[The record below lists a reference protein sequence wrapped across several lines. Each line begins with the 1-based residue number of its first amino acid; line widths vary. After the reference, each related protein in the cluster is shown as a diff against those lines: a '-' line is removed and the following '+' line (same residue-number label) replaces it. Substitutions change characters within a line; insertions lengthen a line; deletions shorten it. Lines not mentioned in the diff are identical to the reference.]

1 MASGNIKGITIEF
14 NGDTTKLGK
23 ALGDVNKQIRDTDSA
38 LRDVDKALKLDPS
51 NVELLAQKEELL
63 NKQIEQTRDKL
74 ELQKIAAEE
83 AAQALAEGTI
93 SQEEYAKLSAQ
104 VATTT
109 SKLNELESQASGT
122 SGELEATGEAAESA
136 GDKAEQSGQSFVNW
150 GEVVAG
156 AAEVAWSAIQAVS
169 EVIADTASALADM
182 SVEAA
187 SFADDILTL
196 SQTSGVAAE
205 TLQVLTYGEDL
216 LDTSTST
223 VAGAITKLIRAMSNA
238 EGSSASYNAMVDELN
253 GQLEE
258 GSITAEEYA
267 EALQGSGNAFTQLGI
282 DILDSNGNLRD
293 SEEVFWEVIDA
304 LGQIENETERE
315 ALAMDLMGRS
325 AKTLNPLIAAG
336 SEGFAAIAEE
346 ARNAGYVMGEEALE
360 GFHEFDDNLSRWD
373 QGLVAAKRALGTILM
388 PVLNDLATEGT
399 SLLSEFTNGI
409 LDADGDIEQMGVV
422 IDNAVAGISEILS
435 GDLVGQIIEIGST
448 LVQTLAE
455 SVMNNLDTI
464 LQTGF
469 DLLMTILQGI
479 VDNLSSLAPVVADM
493 VVTLANFIVNNLPTV
508 ITAAIEIVL
517 AVIDGISRALP
528 ELLPAAVACVNAICE
543 GLISNAD
550 ELILA
555 AVELIMALGLG
566 LVASIPDLLD
576 NIPTIAIAV
585 RDELIDLVPTI
596 AEAATTWGVDLI
608 DSFISGIMSGMGRL
622 VDSLENIAS
631 TVTQYIGFS
640 VPERGPLHEWA
651 YNNPGADMIDLF
663 TEGMEDE
670 SGALQRSL
678 YQTAGLIYN
687 GMNNDYSG
695 QLAGISSQLAGLA
708 GTDGTYVFNI
718 NIGGQRFATQV
729 VNAIDSENYLGGGL

>member
-156 AAEVAWSAIQAVS
+156 AAEVAWSAVQAVT
-169 EVIADTASALADM
+169 EAIYDTASALAEM
-182 SVEAA
+182 SAETARY
-187 SFADDILTL
+187 ADDILTM
-196 SQTSGVAAE
+196 SSTTGVAVD
-205 TLQVLTYGEDL
+205 TLQALQYGEEILDVSTGTVASSMTKLVRAMYNAQDATLTYNG
-216 LDTSTST
+216 
-223 VAGAITKLIRAMSNA
+223 LI
-238 EGSSASYNAMVDELN
+238 DELN
-253 GQLEE
+253 AQLEAGE
-258 GSITAEEYA
+258 ITADEYA
-267 EALQGSGNAFTQLGI
+267 EAIEGSGTAFSQLGI
-282 DILDSNGNLRD
+282 DILDSNGDFRD
-293 SEEVFWEVIDA
+293 SEEVFWELIDA
-304 LGQIENETERE
+304 LGEIDNEVERD
-315 ALAMDLMGRS
+315 AIAMSILGRS
-325 AKTLNPLIAAG
+325 ARELNPLIEGG
-336 SEGFAAIAEE
+336 SEAFREIYNE
-346 ARNAGYVMGEEALE
+346 ASEAGAMLSEDVLE
-360 GFHEFDDNLSRWD
+360 DFDEFNNNLSRWD
-373 QGLVAAKRALGTILM
+373 QGVLAARRALGTILM

-508 ITAAIEIVL
+508 TTAAIEIVL
-517 AVIDGISRALP
+517 AVIDGTSRALP

-687 GMNNDYSG
+687 GVNNDYSG